1 MKRENKSSRLLIKGE
16 VMPYTVCIVD
26 DDVNNIKTA
35 GYILSKEGFDVLGFK
50 SGKAFLGHIDKS
62 SAPDLVLL
70 DVKMPEM
77 DGFETLTELK
87 QREKSADVPVVFL
100 TADEREDSRK
110 RGMELGAVGFI
121 EKPFLP
127 DKLVES
133 VKQNV
138 GRSQ

>member
-1 MKRENKSSRLLIKGE
+1 M
-16 VMPYTVCIVD
+16 
-26 DDVNNIKTA
+26 
-35 GYILSKEGFDVLGFK
+35 
-50 SGKAFLGHIDKS
+50 
-62 SAPDLVLL
+62 
-70 DVKMPEM
+70 
-77 DGFETLTELK
+77 
-87 QREKSADVPVVFL
+87 VFL